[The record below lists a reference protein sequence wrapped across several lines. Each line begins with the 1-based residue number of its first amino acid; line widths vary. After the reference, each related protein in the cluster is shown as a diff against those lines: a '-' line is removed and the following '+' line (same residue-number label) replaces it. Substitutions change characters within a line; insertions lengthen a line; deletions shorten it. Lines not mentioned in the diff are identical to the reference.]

1 MTPEDYLTL
10 ARDALNA
17 PAAGEAQ
24 RRAAVRFAYDSL
36 FLSVAGWF
44 GLDPATFAGNDRA
57 VREALFAGGMDE
69 APPFLRLARRHWNT
83 LWLASLRGQRAL
95 GESITETDAR
105 LSLALAEQVFA
116 ARSAGLQ

>member
-36 FLSVAGWF
+36 FLSVAGWL

-57 VREALFAGGMDE
+57 VREALFAGAMDE